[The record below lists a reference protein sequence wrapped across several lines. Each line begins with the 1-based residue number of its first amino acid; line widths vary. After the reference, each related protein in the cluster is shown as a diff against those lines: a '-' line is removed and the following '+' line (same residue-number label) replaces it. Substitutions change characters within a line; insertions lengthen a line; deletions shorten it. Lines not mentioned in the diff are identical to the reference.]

1 MPRQSAAVYRRR
13 RLVTLVALIL
23 VLAVV
28 GVSVWLLVARPW
40 AAATEASPV
49 PTSSSTSTSTTA
61 PTPSAGASESP
72 APSPS
77 QTQEGEAPTD
87 GPSVEETPGLVACQA
102 GNVEVTAVTDAESYP
117 AGALPNLSISL
128 TNRGS
133 ADCTIDVGSTTQR
146 FTVSSGADVWW
157 RSTDC
162 QENPSSMIATL
173 AAGATVTSKVPV
185 VWDRTRSSVDT
196 CAQENR
202 PRAPGGG
209 SSYHVSVEIGGFPA
223 ATTAQILLY

>member
-23 VLAVV
+23 VLAVI
-28 GVSVWLLVARPW
+28 GAAVWLLVARPW
-40 AAATEASPV
+40 ANASEASPV
-49 PTSSSTSTSTTA
+49 PTSS
-61 PTPSAGASESP
+61 P

-77 QTQEGEAPTD
+77 PSATDLTPSPTATQEGEAPTD
-87 GPSVEETPGLVACQA
+87 GPSVEQSSGPVTCSAA
-102 GNVEVTAVTDAESYP
+102 DVEVSAVTDAESYQ
-117 AGALPNLSISL
+117 AGALPKLSISL

-133 ADCTIDVGSTTQR
+133 EDCTIDVGSTTQV
-146 FTVSSGADVWW
+146 FTVSSGSDVWW

-185 VWDRTRSSVDT
+185 VWDRTRSSVET
-196 CAQENR
+196 CAAENR

-209 SSYHVSVEIGGFPA
+209 ASYHVAVEIGGFKA
-223 ATTAQILLY
+223 ASTTQILLY

>member
-1 MPRQSAAVYRRR
+1 MSRQSAAVYRRR
-13 RLVTLVALIL
+13 RIVALVGL
-23 VLAVV
+23 VLFIAFV
-28 GVSVWLLVARPW
+28 GLAVWLLIARPW
-40 AAATEASPV
+40 AAATDATPV
-49 PTSSSTSTSTTA
+49 PTSTA
-61 PTPSAGASESP
+61 TGTPTPSTTPTDTAESP
-72 APSPS
+72 SPEPS
-77 QTQEGEAPTD
+77 A
-87 GPSVEETPGLVACQA
+87 EETPGVVACEA
-102 GNVEVTAVTDAESYP
+102 KDVVVTAVTDADTYA
-117 AGALPNLSISL
+117 AGVLPNLSISL
-128 TNRGS
+128 TNNGA
-133 ADCTIDVGSTTQR
+133 ADCTIDVGSTTQV

-209 SSYHVSVEIGGFPA
+209 SSYHVAVEIGGFAGA
-223 ATTAQILLY
+223 ATKQILLY

>member
-1 MPRQSAAVYRRR
+1 MPRHSAAVYRRR

-23 VLAVV
+23 LVAFIVTA
-28 GVSVWLLVARPW
+28 VWLLVARPW
-40 AAATEASPV
+40 ASATDATPS
-49 PTSSSTSTSTTA
+49 
-61 PTPSAGASESP
+61 PTPSASASSTPSTSPDPTAAESP
-72 APSPS
+72 SPEPS
-77 QTQEGEAPTD
+77 AD
-87 GPSVEETPGLVACQA
+87 ETPGIVACRAQD
-102 GNVEVTAVTDAESYP
+102 VEVAAVTDADSYQ
-117 AGALPNLSISL
+117 AGVLPKLSISL

-133 ADCTIDVGSTTQR
+133 TDCAIDVGSTTQVL
-146 FTVSSGADVWW
+146 TVSSGSDVWW

-185 VWDRTRSSVDT
+185 TWDRTRSSVET

-209 SSYHVSVEIGGFPA
+209 ASYHVAVEIGGFKGT
-223 ATTAQILLY
+223 TTAQILLY